1 MSFKHELP
9 TLCPHIGSLPVF
21 VFVLFVLFLFIFFW
35 GDGTCF
41 SSVLFAIVLC
51 IVPSIFSNAY
61 LDISQ
66 RVVLN
71 QTLLY
76 GEILSGD
83 IFPMTDVQLH
93 IRDLDFASITLLY
106 VLLFSNW

>member
-21 VFVLFVLFLFIFFW
+21 VFVLFVFFFL
-35 GDGTCF
+35 GGGGGTCL

-51 IVPSIFSNAY
+51 IVRAALPMYLGCPFFNVPSIFSNAY

-76 GEILSGD
+76 GEILS
-83 IFPMTDVQLH
+83 
-93 IRDLDFASITLLY
+93 R
-106 VLLFSNW
+106 